1 MTNSGNDRSSR
12 TPRSGGDV
20 PRRGDRNRNNSSFG
34 ESRGRNYRSSSEG
47 ARDTRSNDPAE
58 SENRGRR
65 REHGAYTGGR
75 NDRRGERR
83 GRPDDGRGRGRFDQ
97 RDRRNGDGHDRR
109 SRDGDRGGA
118 QTRIDAPDIPED
130 ITPQDLE
137 PEIRRDLRTLNKE
150 NADAVSR
157 HLVAAMWALEEN
169 PQLALRHARA
179 AKSRAGRIGVVREML
194 GVIAYNCGEW
204 AETLSELRAA
214 RRLQGGPGL
223 ISLMADAE
231 RGLER
236 PERAIELARSEEA
249 QQLEDEDKIELK
261 IVEAGARVDLE
272 QIDAALV
279 TLEDAGL
286 SKNGKGEQAARL
298 AYAYADVLAAADR
311 IGEARVWFES
321 SLAADEEA
329 TDAQERLDKL
339 A

>member
-1 MTNSGNDRSSR
+1 MSNFGNEGSNRA
-12 TPRSGGDV
+12 PRGGSDV

-34 ESRGRNYRSSSEG
+34 ESRGRNYRSSAPSGDG
-47 ARDTRSNDPAE
+47 ARRNS
-58 SENRGRR
+58 SEDGSFGDRRQGRAN
-65 REHGAYTGGR
+65 GAYTGGR

-83 GRPDDGRGRGRFDQ
+83 GRPDDRRQASF
-97 RDRRNGDGHDRR
+97 RDRRPSDSDRAN
-109 SRDGDRGGA
+109 S
-118 QTRIDAPDIPED
+118 QNHVDAPEIPED

-150 NADAVSR
+150 NADAVAR

-169 PQLALRHARA
+169 PKLALRHGRA
-179 AKSRAGRIGVVREML
+179 AKARAGRIGVVREML
-194 GVIAYNCGEW
+194 GVIAYSCGEW

-223 ISLMADAE
+223 LSLMADAE
-231 RGLER
+231 RGLGR

-249 QQLEDEDKIELK
+249 QQLENEDLIELK
-261 IVEAGARVDLE
+261 IVEAGARLDLE

-298 AYAYADVLAAADR
+298 AYAYADVLAAAER
-311 IGEARVWFES
+311 TGEARVWFES

-339 A
+339 S

>member
-1 MTNSGNDRSSR
+1 MNNSGNEGSHRA
-12 TPRSGGDV
+12 PRSDSDV

-34 ESRGRNYRSSSEG
+34 ESRGRNYRSTTSSDDGPRRHASDRNSTTE
-47 ARDTRSNDPAE
+47 RRQ
-58 SENRGRR
+58 GRAK
-65 REHGAYTGGR
+65 GAYTGGR

-83 GRPDDGRGRGRFDQ
+83 GRPDDRRQGGP
-97 RDRRNGDGHDRR
+97 RDRRPAESDRAPSQNR
-109 SRDGDRGGA
+109 V
-118 QTRIDAPDIPED
+118 DAPEIPED

-150 NADAVSR
+150 NADAVAR

-169 PQLALRHARA
+169 PQLALRHGRA
-179 AKSRAGRIGVVREML
+179 AKARAGRIGVVREML
-194 GVIAYNCGEW
+194 GVIAYSCGEW

-223 ISLMADAE
+223 LSLMADAE
-231 RGLER
+231 RGLGR
-236 PERAIELARSEEA
+236 PERAIELARSEES
-249 QQLEDEDKIELK
+249 QQLDSSDLVELK
-261 IVEAGARVDLE
+261 IVEAGARLDLE

-298 AYAYADVLAAADR
+298 AYAYADVLAAAER
-311 IGEARVWFES
+311 TGEARAWFES
-321 SLAADEEA
+321 SLAADEGA
-329 TDAQERLDKL
+329 TDAQFRLDKL

>member
-1 MTNSGNDRSSR
+1 MTNSENERSNR
-12 TPRSGGDV
+12 TPRSNGGV
-20 PRRGDRNRNNSSFG
+20 PRRGDRNRDNSSFG
-34 ESRGRNYRSSSEG
+34 ESRGRSYRSSSEG
-47 ARDTRSNDPAE
+47 PREGRSPND
-58 SENRGRR
+58 SGSGDRRQGRAK
-65 REHGAYTGGR
+65 GAFTGGR

-83 GRPDDGRGRGRFDQ
+83 GRFDDRGRGQFDQ
-97 RDRRNGDGHDRR
+97 RDNRTGGSQNRQQNN
-109 SRDGDRGGA
+109 SDRGSF
-118 QTRIDAPDIPED
+118 QPRFDAPEIPED

-150 NADAVSR
+150 NADAVAR
-157 HLVAAMWALEEN
+157 HLVAAMWALDEN

-179 AKSRAGRIGVVREML
+179 AKARAGRIGVVRELL

-214 RRLQGGPGL
+214 RRIQGGPGL

-231 RGLER
+231 RGLGR

-249 QQLEDEDKIELK
+249 QQLEEDDRVELK

-286 SKNGKGEQAARL
+286 SKDGKGELAARL
-298 AYAYADVLAAADR
+298 AYAYADVLAAAER
-311 IGEARVWFES
+311 FGEARVWFES

-329 TDAQERLDKL
+329 TDAQDRLDKL

>member
-1 MTNSGNDRSSR
+1 MSNFGNEGSNRAPHSGR
-12 TPRSGGDV
+12 DV

-34 ESRGRNYRSSSEG
+34 ESRGRNYRSSDVSAEG
-47 ARDTRSNDPAE
+47 VRRSPREDAGSGERRP
-58 SENRGRR
+58 GRAK
-65 REHGAYTGGR
+65 GAYTGGR

-83 GRPDDGRGRGRFDQ
+83 GRPDDRRQGSP
-97 RDRRNGDGHDRR
+97 RDRRSADSDRASSHNR
-109 SRDGDRGGA
+109 V
-118 QTRIDAPDIPED
+118 DAPEIPED

-150 NADAVSR
+150 NADAVER

-169 PQLALRHARA
+169 PKLALRHGRA
-179 AKSRAGRIGVVREML
+179 AKARAGRIGVVREML
-194 GVIAYNCGEW
+194 GVIAYSCGEW

-223 ISLMADAE
+223 LSLMADAE
-231 RGLER
+231 RGLGR

-249 QQLEDEDKIELK
+249 QQLDEEDLVELK
-261 IVEAGARVDLE
+261 IVEAGARLDLE

-286 SKNGKGEQAARL
+286 SKDGKGEQAARV
-298 AYAYADVLAAADR
+298 AYAYADVLAAAER
-311 IGEARVWFES
+311 TGEARVWFES

-329 TDAQERLDKL
+329 TDAQERLDNL
-339 A
+339 S